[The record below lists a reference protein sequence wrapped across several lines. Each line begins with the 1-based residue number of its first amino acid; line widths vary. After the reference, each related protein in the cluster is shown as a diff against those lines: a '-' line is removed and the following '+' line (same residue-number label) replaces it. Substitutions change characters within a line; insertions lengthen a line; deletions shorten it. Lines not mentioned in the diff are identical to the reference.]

1 MRLVNCS
8 FLIYKIFK
16 NYFRLQL
23 SKKVEA
29 IALQRKITAKI
40 VAAAGG
46 KDSSKSEKLNVLKDL
61 LQQLKKCH
69 V

>member
-1 MRLVNCS
+1 
-8 FLIYKIFK
+8 
-16 NYFRLQL
+16 LQL

-40 VAAAGG
+40 VAATAGNEDT
-46 KDSSKSEKLNVLKDL
+46 KKEKINALKDL
-61 LQQLKKCH
+61 LKQLKMCQ

>member
-1 MRLVNCS
+1 MSVPLS
-8 FLIYKIFK
+8 KPIP
-16 NYFRLQL
+16 LQL

-40 VAAAGG
+40 VKAYDEDVE
-46 KDSSKSEKLNVLKDL
+46 KRKMKLNNLKGL
-61 LQQLKKCH
+61 LQQLKLCN